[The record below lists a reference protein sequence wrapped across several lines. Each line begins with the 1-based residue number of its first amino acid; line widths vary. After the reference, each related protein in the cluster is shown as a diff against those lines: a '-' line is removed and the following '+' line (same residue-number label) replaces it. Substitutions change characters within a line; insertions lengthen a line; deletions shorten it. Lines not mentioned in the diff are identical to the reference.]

1 MTARELDALLD
12 AVFLKVVGFV
22 PRARLEDFPQRRRR
36 K

>member
-22 PRARLEDFPQRRRR
+22 PVARLEDFPQRRQR